1 MIPIFSHTEI
11 FDGIHFWNTTDAKCG
26 VLIKLQAL
34 DSEASQSQEVLLRIT
49 QWVKRQPPNILVRI
63 ISQAEYK
70 NEFGIDSSRD
80 KAISEIGF
88 VQREVILSI
97 ETHLPNRFLSRI
109 TSTKKVMSS
118 FPTIAACI
126 EDLRTTGALFDA
138 LDESAFAKFFPI
150 DPKNWVVCESFV
162 DTGTSYQAC
171 VRINLPSANE
181 LNCEGIQAIL
191 KCLPRP
197 FQLQTSLQKVSKS
210 ESQFYLNRKISQ
222 SRSGISQ
229 VDQFKQKEME
239 TASLKTTV
247 EGDDLFRT
255 EIVLVLKRTNLQQL
269 KNELLAAKNALSNL
283 GDSSIETYGA
293 LPTIG
298 CSMVGSAQHIPFL
311 EFGVNLSNYL
321 PIIAEGSSGTFKR
334 AKSVFPLHRVDDT
347 VDAINLLATVHQNA
361 NAVVVGS
368 SGRGKSAFV
377 GSLTKSLHYDPNVR
391 IIKVDVGG
399 SHSKECELLRGVE
412 HRITMNTPSG
422 INPFAL
428 LGKRGL
434 NENVRSI
441 LTNFLAVLVLA
452 ENETSVPKAVKI
464 ELDELLQKYFNSNP
478 CKPSINELFQFAGE
492 FSRRN
497 LLSRWCGSGVF
508 SKAFS
513 DSNIEYGST
522 RLRYFNFAE
531 IFQAADPDYAQAGMA
546 AVLAQFNLEMQMNPD
561 SRIVLIC
568 DETPFFIQKCFD
580 FFKFSTA
587 NVRKFGASII
597 VVVQMSRNLIVNGDT
612 GIIEN
617 SFHRIL
623 MSTDGD
629 EIEFQR
635 RFRLSDK
642 EVERLKQ
649 LHTSPGEYSEFLY
662 QFGDESFSGRL
673 RLTADEYYQVTTS
686 PAEKT
691 KIQNLRLAVPDLT
704 LKEVISC
711 LAI

>member
-11 FDGIHFWNTTDAKCG
+11 FDDIHFWNTTDAKCG

-34 DSEASQSQEVLLRIT
+34 DSEARQSQEVLMRFS
-49 QWVKRQPPNILVRI
+49 QWIKRQPPNILIRI
-63 ISQAEYK
+63 ISQSEYNK
-70 NEFGIDSSRD
+70 EFEIGSSRD

-88 VQREVILSI
+88 VKREVVLSI
-97 ETHLPNRFLSRI
+97 ETHLPNRILSKI
-109 TSTKKVMSS
+109 TSRTKMMSP
-118 FPTIAACI
+118 FPVIAACI
-126 EDLRTTGALFDA
+126 EDLRTTGAIFEL
-138 LDESAFAKFFPI
+138 LDESAFSDYFPH

-162 DTGTSYQAC
+162 DRGTSYQAC
-171 VRINLPSANE
+171 VRITRPAANE
-181 LNCEGIQAIL
+181 IFCDGIQGIL

-197 FQLQTSLQKVSKS
+197 FQFHISLQKVSKS

-222 SRSGISQ
+222 SRSGNSQ
-229 VDQFKQKEME
+229 IDQYKQKEME

-255 EIVLVLKRTNLQQL
+255 EIVIVLTRTDLQQL
-269 KNELLAAKNALSNL
+269 KNDLLTAKNILSNL
-283 GDSSIETYGA
+283 GDSNVETYGA

-298 CSMVGSAQHIPFL
+298 CSMIGSSQHIPFL
-311 EFGVNLSNYL
+311 EFGINLSNYL
-321 PIIAEGSSGTFKR
+321 PIIAQGSARALKS
-334 AKSVFPLHRVDDT
+334 AKSIFPLHRVDDT
-347 VDAINLLATVHQNA
+347 VDTIDLLATEHQNA
-361 NAVVVGS
+361 NAVVIGS

-377 GSLTKSLHYDPNVR
+377 GSLTKSLHNDPNVR

-399 SHSKECELLRGVE
+399 SHSKECELLGGVE
-412 HRITMNTPSG
+412 HRITMNSPSG

-428 LGKRGL
+428 LRTKDL
-434 NENVRSI
+434 NENIRSI

-452 ENETSVPKAVKI
+452 ENETCVPKAVKI
-464 ELDELLQKYFNSNP
+464 ELDELLQKYLNSNP
-478 CKPSINELFQFAGE
+478 DNPCLNELFQFASE

-513 DSNIEYGST
+513 DSSFVYGST
-522 RLRYFNFAE
+522 RLRYYNFTE

-546 AVLAQFNLEMQMNPD
+546 AVLAQFNLEMQTNPD
-561 SRIVLIC
+561 TRIVLIC

-597 VVVQMSRNLIVNGDT
+597 VVVQMSRNLIVNEDT

-629 EIEFQR
+629 ETEYQK

-642 EVERLKQ
+642 EIERLRQ
-649 LHTSPGEYSEFLY
+649 LRTSPGEYSEFLY
-662 QFGDESFSGRL
+662 QHGDESFSGRL

-691 KIQNLRLAVPDLT
+691 KIQNLRLAIPDLT
-704 LKEVISC
+704 LREAISC